1 LAGWP
6 DKNADRRAFQWTQ
19 NSSHS
24 SAPDLA
30 PWPGRLAGDSARA
43 GAWATRE
50 AAGFAE
56 ARHGRGAARSRIAQA
71 EHADGLRQVH
81 LFLQAFAAA
90 AACSTR
96 AAFCCVMV
104 SMCVTAV
111 LISPMPALCSR
122 LA

>member
-1 LAGWP
+1 LA
-6 DKNADRRAFQWTQ
+6 
-19 NSSHS
+19 
-24 SAPDLA
+24 
-30 PWPGRLAGDSARA
+30 GRLAGDSARA
-43 GAWATRE
+43 GAWATR
-50 AAGFAE
+50 AGGRLRLE
-56 ARHGRGAARSRIAQA
+56 ARHGRRSRGRSRIAQA